1 MEIPKTYDP
10 KQAEERH
17 YARWEAEGCF
27 APEINADAS
36 APVYSIAIPPPN
48 VTGSLHM
55 GHALQHTIMDVLT
68 RYHRMRG
75 FRTLWLPGMDH
86 AGISTQIMVERQLK
100 KEGTSRHDLGRER
113 FIERVWRWKEEYGG
127 QILKQMRREG
137 ASVDWSRERFT
148 MDEHLSRAVRE
159 FFVRCYEEGLIYR
172 GEGLIN
178 WCPKDQ
184 TALSD
189 LEVEK
194 ESQAGKLYYLQYP
207 VKGSERRV
215 TVATTRPE
223 TMLGDTA
230 VAVNPNDERYGDL
243 VGQTLLL
250 PIVNREVPVVADEFV
265 DPEFGTGAVK
275 VTPAHDPNDYAM
287 GKRHGLP
294 FVKVID
300 QYARMTAEAGAEFEG
315 LDRYEARERVI
326 EKFEELGLLEK
337 IVDYEFAITKCG
349 RCRTVIEPLVS
360 TQWFLKQAELG
371 RPCLE
376 LIREKHE
383 PRFVPEVPY
392 EKVYTDWLE
401 KLYDWTLSRQLW
413 WGHRIPAWYDEAG
426 NVYVAR
432 TEEEAYQQAKR
443 QLVDQ
448 RVQEL
453 TESGVQVGKVEFAN
467 PELTQDP
474 DVLDTW
480 FSSALWPI
488 STLGWPDDAEDL
500 RTFYPTSVLVTARDI
515 IFLWVSRMMM
525 TGMKFMGEKAFD
537 DVFITGTIFDKHGQ
551 RMSKTKGNGVDPLDV
566 FDKYGVDATRLVL
579 ASIGSTD
586 TRWNDNQVESYRN
599 FANKIWNAARF
610 CLLNS
615 EGARAGRGF
624 EGDAKTWALHD
635 RWIVSR
641 LNRAAR
647 TIGHAIEGYNFHEAV
662 QTVYHFFWDDFCDWY
677 IELSKSDVTANEPGP
692 ARDAARSRVLTV
704 LEQALR
710 LLHPFMP
717 FITEEL
723 WQRLP
728 GIGRESLHPAYRQ
741 ADVTPTV
748 MLTSFPQADEALVDE
763 RAEAEMQAVI
773 ELVSRVRNI
782 RTELN
787 VRPSEQIRVFI
798 TTTDV
803 GTLRAIREQTQQ
815 VARLTRAEKIL
826 LTTRSDVPRASA
838 RAVLAGGTEVAVPLE
853 GLIDFAQERA
863 RITRETEK
871 LEKELQK
878 LEAQLA
884 NPQFVERAPAEKV
897 GELRQRAADIR
908 QRIGALGQ
916 MLEALRL

>member
-17 YARWEAEGCF
+17 YERWEREGCF
-27 APEINADAS
+27 APEANGDAG

-68 RYHRMRG
+68 RYHRMKG
-75 FRTLWLPGMDH
+75 FRTLWLPGTDH

-100 KEGTSRHDLGRER
+100 KEEGKTRHDVGRDE
-113 FIERVWRWKEEYGG
+113 FIRRVWAWKEQYGG
-127 QILKQMRREG
+127 EITRQMRREG

-159 FFVRCYEEGLIYR
+159 FFVRCYDEGLIYR
-172 GEGLIN
+172 GPGMIN

-189 LEVEK
+189 LEVDK

-207 VKGSERRV
+207 VKGSDRRV

-230 VAVNPNDERYGDL
+230 VAVGPADERYSDL
-243 VGQTLLL
+243 VGQTLIL
-250 PIVNREVPVVADEFV
+250 PIVGREIPVVADEFV

-275 VTPAHDPNDYAM
+275 VTPAHDPNDYAL

-294 FVKVID
+294 QVSVID
-300 QYARMTAEAGAEFEG
+300 QHARMTAEAGAGFEG
-315 LDRYEARERVI
+315 LDRYEARERVV
-326 EKFEELGLLEK
+326 ERFEELGLLEK
-337 IVDYEFAITKCG
+337 VVDYEFSITKCE
-349 RCRTVIEPLVS
+349 RCHTVIEPLIS

-371 RPCLE
+371 REPLR
-376 LIREKHE
+376 LIRERHE
-383 PRFVPEVPY
+383 PRFVPENPY
-392 EKVYTDWLE
+392 EKVYENWLAG
-401 KLYDWTLSRQLW
+401 LYDWTLSRQLW
-413 WGHRIPAWYDEAG
+413 WGHRIPAWYDAEG
-426 NVYVAR
+426 RVYVAR
-432 TEEEAYQQAKR
+432 TEEDARRAAGAGGLE
-443 QLVDQ
+443 
-448 RVQEL
+448 
-453 TESGVQVGKVEFAN
+453 
-467 PELTQDP
+467 QDP

-488 STLGWPDDAEDL
+488 STLGWPDETEDL
-500 RTFYPTSVLVTARDI
+500 KTFYPTSVLVTARDI

-525 TGMKFMGEKAFD
+525 TGLKFEGRKAFD

-551 RMSKTKGNGVDPLDV
+551 RMSKTKANGIDPLDV

-610 CLLNS
+610 CLMNS
-615 EGARAGRGF
+615 EGAEVGRGF
-624 EGDAKTWALHD
+624 EGDPKTWALHD

-641 LNRAAR
+641 LNKTAREVSAAV
-647 TIGHAIEGYNFHEAV
+647 GAYQFHEAV
-662 QTVYHFFWDDFCDWY
+662 YALYHFFWDDFCDWY
-677 IELSKSDVTANEPGP
+677 IELSKSDVTAADASPE
-692 ARDAARSRVLTV
+692 RDAARGRVLTV

-728 GIGRESLHPAYRQ
+728 GVGRDSMHPAYRG
-741 ADVTPTV
+741 AAVTPTV
-748 MLTSFPQADEALVDE
+748 MLAEFPRADEALIDE
-763 RAEAEMQAVI
+763 RAEEEMRAVI

-782 RTELN
+782 RTELSVKPGEHLPRVFVGTPDREMRHVFAN
-787 VRPSEQIRVFI
+787 GAEQI
-798 TTTDV
+798 
-803 GTLRAIREQTQQ
+803 
-815 VARLTRAEKIL
+815 ARLTRASEIYV
-826 LTTRSDVPRASA
+826 SDRLEISSGGAAGRNGGGTEIPRASA
-838 RAVLAGGTEVAVPLE
+838 RAVLAGGAEVAVPLE
-853 GLIDFAQERA
+853 GLIDFGQERA
-863 RITRETEK
+863 RIAREREK
-871 LEKELQK
+871 QEKELQK
-878 LEAQLA
+878 VEGQLS

-897 GELRQRAADIR
+897 EELRRRGAELG
-908 QRIGALGQ
+908 QRIKALGE
-916 MLEALRL
+916 MLEALGE